1 MAIPPF
7 QPVPERYDPKRE
19 REFQRVLERTLDRLD
34 YDLERVKNTGGGGG
48 GGTVS
53 RGIGATLKTE
63 NSNVLLVGTEVTIIL
78 PFDLTLSTSDSWV
91 IASNTVCSVVVDVR
105 RATVANPNTF
115 VSIAASAKPTLT
127 ADDYASGA
135 MTGWATS
142 LLAGERIRFVVQSAS
157 GTTGVQVMIPAEDA

>member
-1 MAIPPF
+1 MTRAELLRLIE
-7 QPVPERYDPKRE
+7 QTLLSTEARRALRE
-19 REFQRVLERTLDRLD
+19 VVNGLQDNID
-34 YDLERVKNTGGGGG
+34 AGGGGG
-48 GGTVS
+48 GAVS

-91 IASNTVCSVVVDVR
+91 IASGTVGSVVVDVQ